1 MTTDARLKA
10 IPQLRT
16 VRDDTTATIT
26 ATHTDGRTVSIAYNN
41 TTGALSVTA
50 TDELLLSSI
59 NYRGAE
65 LLRRIAT

>member
-1 MTTDARLKA
+1 M
-10 IPQLRT
+10 
-16 VRDDTTATIT
+16 RDDTTATIT

-65 LLRRIAT
+65 ILRRIAT